1 MQILDIIIIVIAILG
16 VYLGYQNGI
25 VKVGSDFVAL
35 FISML
40 LAGLLKGPIASMLYP
55 VLPFLS
61 YGGVNKD
68 LYTVNLIFYQV
79 VIYMILVLFFLAI
92 YQLIITKTKVKEL
105 ITNTM
110 VETYL
115 VMKLVGAVIGAPLII
130 LFIYNFLLF
139 FNMPLLNLKEVR
151 DSNYINAV
159 LKKTPI
165 IASVNK
171 SLYNSE
177 KYFNDVISDKKMLA
191 NDKRY
196 LDNNILNYMI
206 DEGFISAEKA
216 QKLIDK
222 GLLIGYE
229 GTNVPDDN
237 VEDTPSDDGENTP
250 DDDGNIPNDNENDI
264 PDDGG
269 GDIIDDNTQEVP
281 DGPVEIPFE
290 TGEVTEG

>member
-1 MQILDIIIIVIAILG
+1 MQILDIIIIIIAILG

-40 LAGLLKGPIASMLYP
+40 LAGLLKGPIANMLYP

-61 YGGVNKD
+61 YGGVNEE

-79 VIYMILVLFFLAI
+79 MIYMILVLFFLAI

-115 VMKLVGAVIGAPLII
+115 VMKLVGAVVGAPLII

-206 DEGFISAEKA
+206 DEGFIPAEKA

-229 GTNVPDDN
+229 GTNVPDDD

-250 DDDGNIPNDNENDI
+250 DDDGNVPNDSEDDI
-264 PDDGG
+264 PDDDG